1 MTEGQIFN
9 IAPIDYVSPT
19 YDISVMQEGEN
30 LVFLLKQ
37 ITVRYISDVTLNFN
51 IYYIKPNTSTEILY
65 TIVLPA
71 GNVDLL
77 RQLPLFMT
85 AWAYRYEITGNPSS
99 FQLIEVDLKH
109 FLIQKGLR

>member
-1 MTEGQIFN
+1 MTEGQVFN

-37 ITVRYISDVTLNFN
+37 ITIRYISDVSLIFN
-51 IYYIKPNTSTEILY
+51 IYYIKPNTSNEILHSV
-65 TIVLPA
+65 VLPA
-71 GNVDLL
+71 GDVDLL
-77 RQLPLFMT
+77 KRLPLFMN
-85 AWAYRYEITGNPSS
+85 AWSYRYEIIGNPIS
-99 FQLIEVDLKH
+99 FELIEVDLKH